1 MKSDLSPYDPRRGD
15 TLRVSKSSFMQY
27 LQCPRKFWFQY
38 CVLYDVRTP
47 SSEAMIR
54 GSAIHQVMEDAL
66 TPTLDPRPIPLA
78 IAEEAAKTEYADD
91 SGVQNLSDLLQM
103 MSDDHGELN
112 IISLEEKIV
121 TYDEENDCTLV
132 GMIDGLFRHPDG
144 GVIIVEL
151 KTGNLTGSK
160 MTRNRKELAFYHRV
174 LTLSGRFKAEEITH
188 YCVIAPD
195 CQDEK
200 LVTSMLTQKRQKRDI
215 YLGNT
220 AGIIIVEPIANRSLN
235 GMAKNLTEGVQG
247 IKDHEWPMK
256 WNDYFCVEWCDYHM
270 SCETELT
277 GGPSVV
283 DQ

>member
-1 MKSDLSPYDPRRGD
+1 
-15 TLRVSKSSFMQY
+15 
-27 LQCPRKFWFQY
+27 
-38 CVLYDVRTP
+38 
-47 SSEAMIR
+47 
-54 GSAIHQVMEDAL
+54 MEDAL
-66 TPTLDPRPIPLA
+66 TPSFDPRPIPLA
-78 IAEEAAKTEYADD
+78 ISEEAAKTEYAHD

-103 MSDDHGELN
+103 MSDDHGVLN

-144 GVIIVEL
+144 GVMIVEL
-151 KTGNLTGSK
+151 KTGNLTSSK
-160 MTRNRKELAFYHRV
+160 MSKYRKELAFYHRV
-174 LTLSGRFKAEEITH
+174 LTLSKRFPAEEITH
-188 YCVIAPD
+188 YCIIAPD

-200 LVTSMLTQKRQKRDI
+200 MITSMLNQKRQKRDI

-220 AGIIIVEPIANRSLN
+220 EGVIIVEPVTARSLN